1 MRQRYLVLPALYV
14 FICLAYVLFPDISYE
29 VEPISS
35 GMLLPQFT
43 LAGPITADAQR
54 YLGLKNPEPFSLS
67 QISSRLIFVELFSV
81 LCRDCQR
88 EAPNINKLYNYI
100 QKDPELEK
108 GVKLIGIGMR
118 SDNKKIQ
125 VYKTSFNVKFPL
137 FPDPDNTIFD
147 KLGDP
152 KVPFFMV
159 INNAGKVLMTHF
171 GPIKDLDE
179 FFSQIKK
186 IYGRR

>member
-1 MRQRYLVLPALYV
+1 MRQRYLLLPALYV
-14 FICLAYVLFPDISYE
+14 FSCLVIALFPAKSYE
-29 VEPISS
+29 AEPVSS

-43 LAGPITADAQR
+43 LTGPIPTDAQR

-67 QISSRLIFVELFSV
+67 QIASRLIFVELFSV

-118 SDNKKIQ
+118 CDYKQLQ

-137 FPDPDNTIFD
+137 FPDSDNAIFD

-159 INNAGKVLMTHF
+159 INNSRKVLMTHS

-179 FFSQIKK
+179 LFRQIKK
-186 IYGRR
+186 IYERR

>member
-1 MRQRYLVLPALYV
+1 
-14 FICLAYVLFPDISYE
+14 
-29 VEPISS
+29 
-35 GMLLPQFT
+35 MLLPQFR
-43 LAGPITADAQR
+43 LAGPISTDAQR
-54 YLGLKNPEPFSLS
+54 YLGLKNPESCSLS
-67 QISSRLIFVELFSV
+67 QIDSRLIFVELFSV

-108 GVKLIGIGMR
+108 GIKLIGIGMR

-137 FPDPDNTIFD
+137 FPDPDNAIFD

-159 INNAGKVLMTHF
+159 VNNAGKVLMTHF

-179 FFSQIKK
+179 FFGQIKK
-186 IYGRR
+186 IYEKR